1 MMAPQHRRWLQWGAI
16 ILVVLLLSGVLL
28 VAAFPV
34 SPFRERAERTL
45 SARFGRPVT
54 IGALERTPAFSFTPT
69 IRIRDV
75 RIPQP
80 AWAGS
85 GDFVRIATLDM
96 QIRSLGLLTGRVD
109 PKNVTASGVRLDL
122 VRTAEGQT
130 NWDRPGGAKDD
141 GSASPL
147 RLDGLTVR
155 DAVVRYRDGKQD
167 RQFTLSVTSDANG
180 FAARGQGVVR
190 GAAVRVSAS
199 GAPIT
204 AGGQPWP
211 FRARL
216 DGPALSMTA
225 RGRMDAPLDTERM
238 TLAVTAQASSLKL
251 IDAVIEA
258 GLFGTQPVRLS
269 ADVRHDGP
277 KWHIDTLRGRIGRSD
292 FTGKLGVDKTSGRT
306 VLNGDIHA
314 SQLDFDDLADDAG
327 LAKATALERAVGP
340 RVVPNTRVDIGKITS
355 TDGRIAFR
363 IDRIVSREPSAI
375 TTASGVLVLDR
386 QLLTIEPLRIGLK
399 RGAIT
404 GKAVV
409 DQRGGRK
416 DPTVTL
422 ALDLTGSSIA
432 ALAGGGDVSG
442 RLDGRVRLSGVG
454 ETIRTAVGRSNG
466 QIGLVARNGA
476 LPAKMAAMLGFD
488 AGRALTADDDARA
501 RLRCA
506 VVRLDVAGGRGRFDP
521 LIVDTSASQTRGTG
535 GVVFPAETVAAR
547 LTGAPKHN
555 SLLRIPGSVLVSGTL
570 SSPQVVVPQETKSV
584 GNILKGLG
592 RAITGKQGP
601 VAGNADCDALSR
613 RAIGR

>member
-1 MMAPQHRRWLQWGAI
+1 MALHYHRWLRWTAI
-16 ILVVLLLSGVLL
+16 LLILLAISAIALL
-28 VAAFPV
+28 AAFPV
-34 SPFRERAERTL
+34 APFRERAERTL
-45 SARFGRPVT
+45 SERFGRPVT

-80 AWAGS
+80 AWAGA
-85 GDFVRIATLDM
+85 GDLARIATLDM

-109 PKNVTASGVRLDL
+109 PKNVTASDVRLDL
-122 VRTAEGQT
+122 VRTAEGRT
-130 NWDRPGGAKDD
+130 NWDRPGGTKDA
-141 GSASPL
+141 GSGSPF

-167 RQFTLSVTSDANG
+167 RQFTIAVTSDATG

-190 GAAVRVSAS
+190 GAAVRVAAT
-199 GAPIT
+199 GAAIT
-204 AGGQPWP
+204 AGDQPWP
-211 FRARL
+211 FSVRL
-216 DGPALSMTA
+216 DGPSLAMTA
-225 RGRMDAPLDTERM
+225 QGRMDTPLDTERM
-238 TLAVTAQASSLKL
+238 TLAVTARASSLKL

-258 GLFGTQPVRLS
+258 GLFGTQPVQLS

-277 KWHIDTLRGRIGRSD
+277 KWQIENLRGRIGRSE
-292 FTGKLGVDKTSGRT
+292 FTGKLAVDKTSGRT
-306 VLNGDIHA
+306 VLNGDIRA
-314 SQLDFDDLADDAG
+314 PQLDFEDLADDAG
-327 LAKATALERAVGP
+327 LAKAAALQRAVGP

-355 TDGRIAFR
+355 TDGRITFR
-363 IDRIVSREPSAI
+363 IDRILSREPSVMRS
-375 TTASGVLVLDR
+375 ASGTLVLDR
-386 QLLTIEPLRIGLK
+386 QLLTVEPLRIGLIK
-399 RGAIT
+399 GAIT

-409 DQRGGRK
+409 DQRGGRPA
-416 DPTVTL
+416 PTVTL
-422 ALDLTGSSIA
+422 SLDLSDSSIA
-432 ALAGGGDVSG
+432 ALAGSGDVTG
-442 RLDGRVRLSGVG
+442 RLAARVRLSGVG
-454 ETIRTAVGRSNG
+454 ETIRSAVGRSSG
-466 QIGLVARNGA
+466 QIGIVARDGA

-488 AGRALTADDDARA
+488 AGRAMTADEDARA

-506 VVRLDVAGGRGRFDP
+506 VLRLDVTGGRGRFDP

-535 GVVFPAETVAAR
+535 GVVLPAETIAAK

>member
-1 MMAPQHRRWLQWGAI
+1 MMAPQHRRWLRWGAI

-122 VRTAEGQT
+122 VRTAKGRT

-204 AGGQPWP
+204 ASGQPWP

-314 SQLDFDDLADDAG
+314 SQLDFADLADDTG
-327 LAKATALERAVGP
+327 LAKAAALERAVGP

-375 TTASGVLVLDR
+375 TTASGVLMLDR

-466 QIGLVARNGA
+466 QIGLVARDGA

>member
-45 SARFGRPVT
+45 IARFGRPVT

-80 AWAGS
+80 DWAGS

-122 VRTAEGQT
+122 VRTAKGQT

-327 LAKATALERAVGP
+327 LAKAAALERAVGP

-386 QLLTIEPLRIGLK
+386 QLLTIEQLRIGLK
-399 RGAIT
+399 RDAIT

-454 ETIRTAVGRSNG
+454 KTIRTAVGRSNG
-466 QIGLVARNGA
+466 QIGLVARDGA